1 MYLLDT
7 NICIY
12 IINRHPQKVVEKI
25 KTLEPIDIKLSSISV
40 SELEYGVSK
49 SKYRDRNREAL
60 IHFISGFDIIPF
72 DERDAEVYGLI
83 RADLENRGEVIGP
96 YDMQIA
102 SQAISRNLI
111 LVTNNTSEFQRIN
124 NLKLENWV

>member
-12 IINRHPQKVVEKI
+12 IINKHPRKVIEKI
-25 KTLEPIDIKLSSISV
+25 KTLEPMDIKLSSISV

-49 SKYRDRNREAL
+49 SKYREKNREAL
-60 IHFISGFDIIPF
+60 IYFVSGFDIVPF
-72 DERDAEVYGLI
+72 DEKDAEVFGLI
-83 RADLENRGEVIGP
+83 RADLENRGTVIGP

-102 SQAISRNLI
+102 AQAISRDLI
-111 LVTNNTSEFQRIN
+111 LVTNNTNEFQRIM
-124 NLKLENWV
+124 NLKLESWV

>member
-12 IINRHPQKVVEKI
+12 IINKRPQVVIEKI
-25 KTLEPIDIKLSSISV
+25 KTLEPIDIKLSSVSV

-49 SKYRDRNREAL
+49 SKFREKNREAL

-72 DERDAEVYGLI
+72 NEIDAEVYGLI
-83 RADLENRGEVIGP
+83 RADLENRGEIIGP
-96 YDMQIA
+96 YDMHIA

-111 LVTNNTSEFQRIN
+111 LVTNNTNEFQRIK

>member
-12 IINRHPQKVVEKI
+12 IINKHPQSIIKKI

-49 SKYRDRNREAL
+49 SKYREKNREAL
-60 IHFISGFDIIPF
+60 MYFISGFDIISF
-72 DERDAEVYGLI
+72 TEKDAEVYGLI
-83 RADLENRGEVIGP
+83 RTDLESRGEVIGP

-111 LVTNNTSEFQRIN
+111 LVTNNFNEFQRIK
-124 NLKLENWV
+124 NLKLESWV

>member
-1 MYLLDT
+1 VYLLDT

-12 IINRHPQKVVEKI
+12 IINKHPQSIIKKI

-49 SKYRDRNREAL
+49 SKYREKNREAL
-60 IHFISGFDIIPF
+60 MYFISGFDIISF
-72 DERDAEVYGLI
+72 TEKDAEVYGLI
-83 RADLENRGEVIGP
+83 RTDLESRGEVIGP

-111 LVTNNTSEFQRIN
+111 LVTNNFNEFQRIK
-124 NLKLENWV
+124 NLKLESWV